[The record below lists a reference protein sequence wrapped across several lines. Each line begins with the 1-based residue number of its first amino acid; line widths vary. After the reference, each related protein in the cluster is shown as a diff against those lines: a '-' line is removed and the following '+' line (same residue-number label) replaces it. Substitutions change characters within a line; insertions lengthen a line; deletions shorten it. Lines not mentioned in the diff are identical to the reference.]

1 MVINLLVD
9 QARGCFLYVKLILD
23 LLERGSL
30 TIKSSTFKVLPQTL
44 SEVYQLAFNQRFNS
58 AQAFEQVPYR
68 VPIACLQMYCQS
80 LSARITS
87 VII

>member
-1 MVINLLVD
+1 MVITLLLD

-58 AQAFEQVPYR
+58 AQAFEQVLCH

-80 LSARITS
+80 SSARITS
-87 VII
+87 LKS

>member
-58 AQAFEQVPYR
+58 AQAFEQVPFRTPTLGIGFGSRYTSKKL
-68 VPIACLQMYCQS
+68 IL
-80 LSARITS
+80 RI
-87 VII
+87 V